1 MTLPGTGSTALPF
14 LNNLYQQ
21 ISHRSSW
28 FLTQIIT
35 ANGEIIDFSYVDNKY
50 IKNLRLMEMG
60 NNLGLVDNRYLDL
73 LRHKYIGIQEG
84 IKFLYSNTIRPENIN
99 GLLSK
104 NNSSPV
110 AQNEFLAN
118 LLRRNEVTIKELFS
132 LETFKDNNFV
142 NEIRNDDEVLNQIEI
157 EIKYEGYIKRQNEQ
171 VEQFNRT
178 EDLKIPVDFNYDRIK
193 SISSEALDKLKKI
206 KPLSIG
212 QAGRIAGVR
221 PSDIS
226 AVLIYMRG

>member
-1 MTLPGTGSTALPF
+1 
-14 LNNLYQQ
+14 
-21 ISHRSSW
+21 
-28 FLTQIIT
+28 
-35 ANGEIIDFSYVDNKY
+35 
-50 IKNLRLMEMG
+50 MEMG
-60 NNLGLVDNRYLDL
+60 NKLGLVESHYLDL
-73 LRHKYIGIQEG
+73 LRHKYISIQEG
-84 IKFLYSNTIRPENIN
+84 IKFLYSNTIRPCNIN
-99 GLLSK
+99 GMLTK
-104 NNSSPV
+104 NNSSPIG
-110 AQNEFLAN
+110 QNEFLAN
-118 LLRRNEVTIKELFS
+118 LLRRNEVSIKELFS
-132 LETFKDNNFV
+132 LEIFDDNNFV
-142 NEIRNDDEVLNQIEI
+142 NEIRNNEDVLNQIEI